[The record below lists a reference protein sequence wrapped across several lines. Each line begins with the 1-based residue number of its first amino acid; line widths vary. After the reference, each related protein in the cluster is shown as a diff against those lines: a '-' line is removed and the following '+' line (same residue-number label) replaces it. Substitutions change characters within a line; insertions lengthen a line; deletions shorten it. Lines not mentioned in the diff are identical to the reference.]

1 MNRLRYPIDLQYFAG
16 EKTEKATP
24 RKLQD
29 ARKKGQVAKSQ
40 ELPSA
45 LILLLV
51 VLLLWMFG
59 KLFASS
65 LLGIFRHS
73 FSEYM
78 LWDLSMES
86 VDLIFKQLS
95 WEAFKLTI
103 PVFLIA
109 VVAGIFSNFIQI
121 GFLFTTEPLNM
132 KLEKLNPIEGA
143 KRILSMRSLVEL
155 VKSIL
160 KILITSSVAFT
171 ILWGAK
177 GEFLTLSDKGIPQVA
192 GFLGAT
198 ILKLGLSIALLLVV
212 LAILDFMYQKYEHAK
227 QLRMSKQDIKE
238 EYKKTEGDP
247 LIKRKIKEKQRQMSM
262 SRMMNE
268 VMKADVVITNPTHFA
283 VAIAYRAGEMD
294 APTVIAKGKDFVA
307 LKIKDKAKETGIV
320 TMENKP
326 LARALYAS
334 TEIGD
339 QVPEELY
346 KAVAEVLAYVY
357 RLKGRA

>member
-1 MNRLRYPIDLQYFAG
+1 MNKVRYPIDLQFFAG

-40 ELPSA
+40 ELPAA

-59 KLFASS
+59 KLFSSS
-65 LLGIFRHS
+65 LLGMFRHS
-73 FSEYM
+73 FSEYL
-78 LWDLSMES
+78 LWDVSMQT
-86 VDLIFKQLS
+86 VDMIFKELT

-103 PVFLIA
+103 PVFLITII
-109 VVAGIFSNFIQI
+109 AGVFANFIQF
-121 GFLFTTEPLNM
+121 GFLLTAEPLQM

-155 VKSIL
+155 VKAIL
-160 KILITSSVAFT
+160 KILITSSVAFY
-171 ILWGAK
+171 ILWGAR
-177 GEFLTLSDKGIPQVA
+177 GEFLTLSQKGIAQVA
-192 GFLGAT
+192 QFLGTT
-198 ILKLGLSIALLLVV
+198 ILKLAITISILLVV
-212 LAILDFMYQKYEHAK
+212 LAILDFMYQKYEFAK
-227 QLRMSKQDIKE
+227 QQRMSKQDIKD

-247 LIKRKIKEKQRQMSM
+247 IIKRKIKEKQRQMSM

-268 VMKADVVITNPTHFA
+268 VMQADVVITNPTHFA

-294 APTVIAKGKDFVA
+294 APTVVAKGKDFVA
-307 LKIKDKAKETGIV
+307 LKIKEKAHENGVI

-334 TEIGD
+334 AEIGD

-357 RLKGRA
+357 RLKGRV